1 MQNICSSDFYK
12 PSPYNCDTKTQIW
25 LSQIGDSHDNFCSC
39 LHPYC
44 HLLASV
50 FPPGHKDRD
59 LTINQ
64 ILQRDL
70 QQQCH
75 SGGGTGGGDSGGA
88 VEEPTIKEEREIPGE
103 NEDLT
108 EEAIEELIAAADD
121 AEAR

>member
-1 MQNICSSDFYK
+1 MQNICSADFFK
-12 PSPYNCDTKTQIW
+12 PSTYNCDTKTQIW

-44 HLLASV
+44 HLLAGL

-64 ILQRDL
+64 ILQRDI
-70 QQQCH
+70 QQCH
-75 SGGGTGGGDSGGA
+75 SGGGTGGGGSGGA
-88 VEEPTIKEEREIPGE
+88 VEEPTIKEEKETPIE